1 MRSQKAAASSRAE
14 NSRFLKRALRPT
26 AVSKKT
32 STGGGGM
39 SGLEAESGRGF
50 AREPGAAD
58 GVLVEAQGAAPGL
71 EFGRR
76 GGRRRRRLRGG
87 GQREQGSGPGGSPLP
102 AAETRAWTGFLHASN
117 RCWVSLNRRPMA
129 PISWRQRCRCRQRD
143 GCRYLP

>member
-39 SGLEAESGRGF
+39 SGLEAEGGLGF
-50 AREPGAAD
+50 PREPGAAD
-58 GVLVEAQGAAPGL
+58 GVPVEAQGVAPGF

-76 GGRRRRRLRGG
+76 GGRRRRPPPGG
-87 GQREQGSGPGGSPLP
+87 GQREQGSGPGGSPLA
-102 AAETRAWTGFLHASN
+102 AAETRAWTGFFHTSN
-117 RCWVSLNRRPMA
+117 RARRSGWIVRRGPRA
-129 PISWRQRCRCRQRD
+129 RPAA
-143 GCRYLP
+143 